1 MTHTPVRKS
10 WKRPARRNCW
20 STLETLFEQGDI
32 VSLHLRLT
40 PDTEHMIGMQYFSRM
55 KKTAYFI
62 NTARGGLVDQLALV
76 EALQQGC
83 MAGAALDVY
92 DSEPLAVDD
101 PLLQMDNVL
110 LTPHI
115 AGTTVDAIPRAP
127 FLLMRE
133 VDRFLA
139 DGVTD
144 RVVNHV
150 SITLE

>member
-1 MTHTPVRKS
+1 
-10 WKRPARRNCW
+10 
-20 STLETLFEQGDI
+20 
-32 VSLHLRLT
+32 
-40 PDTEHMIGMQYFSRM
+40 M

-62 NTARGGLVDQLALV
+62 NTARGRSGRS
-76 EALQQGC
+76 
-83 MAGAALDVY
+83 AGAGRGAAAGLHGRRGAGVLY
-92 DSEPLAVDD
+92 DSEPLAADD

-144 RVVNHV
+144 RVVNQA

>member
-1 MTHTPVRKS
+1 
-10 WKRPARRNCW
+10 
-20 STLETLFEQGDI
+20 
-32 VSLHLRLT
+32 
-40 PDTEHMIGMQYFSRM
+40 MIGMQYFSRM

-62 NTARGGLVDQLALV
+62 NTARGGLVDQPTLV

>member
-1 MTHTPVRKS
+1 
-10 WKRPARRNCW
+10 
-20 STLETLFEQGDI
+20 
-32 VSLHLRLT
+32 
-40 PDTEHMIGMQYFSRM
+40 MIGMQYFSRM

-62 NTARGGLVDQLALV
+62 NTARGGLVDQPALV

-101 PLLQMDNVL
+101 SLLQMDNVL

-133 VDRFLA
+133 VEHWSKEETECFCRKKERKSLY
-139 DGVTD
+139 TD
-144 RVVNHV
+144 RKCSSAV
-150 SITLE
+150 

>member
-1 MTHTPVRKS
+1 
-10 WKRPARRNCW
+10 
-20 STLETLFEQGDI
+20 
-32 VSLHLRLT
+32 
-40 PDTEHMIGMQYFSRM
+40 
-55 KKTAYFI
+55 
-62 NTARGGLVDQLALV
+62 
-76 EALQQGC
+76 
-83 MAGAALDVY
+83 
-92 DSEPLAVDD
+92 
-101 PLLQMDNVL
+101 VL

-144 RVVNHV
+144 RVVNHA